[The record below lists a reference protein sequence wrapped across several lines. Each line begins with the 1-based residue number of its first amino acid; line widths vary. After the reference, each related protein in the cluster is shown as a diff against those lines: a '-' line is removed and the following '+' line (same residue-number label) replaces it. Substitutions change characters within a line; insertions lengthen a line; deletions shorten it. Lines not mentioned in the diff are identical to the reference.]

1 MLKRLNFIK
10 SSLDTLNVH
19 ENGFQKGEDTKSK
32 RIWELW
38 KNDENTPSV
47 RELLDRMRKVRAK
60 ENEGKS
66 SNQEFA
72 NILKHLVSP

>member
-10 SSLDTLNVH
+10 TSLDSLQINDI
-19 ENGFQKGEDTKSK
+19 GQKVSDDTKSK

-47 RELLDRMRKVRAK
+47 REVLDRMRKIKDK
-60 ENEGKS
+60 ENNGKS
-66 SNQEFA
+66 TNQEFDK
-72 NILKHLVSP
+72 ILN